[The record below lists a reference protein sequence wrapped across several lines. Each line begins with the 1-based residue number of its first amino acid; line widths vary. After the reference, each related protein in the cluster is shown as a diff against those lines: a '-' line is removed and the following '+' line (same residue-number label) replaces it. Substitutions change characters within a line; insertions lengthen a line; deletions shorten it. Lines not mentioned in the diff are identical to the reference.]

1 MWNLAIS
8 IVTPIFNKPVD
19 LFHNK
24 KKPDVVIIANGGCW
38 MSESRSSTHFT
49 ATSLLDKHVKLPGSE
64 KASTNPNVDT
74 PPKLEPTIL
83 IDKTKAKQLGV
94 QEYIKE
100 EKVKTLQMLRSVTKT
115 LNRMNSHI
123 ADLITES
130 DDFIEQKKIM
140 EYKLEKLGVSTEKI
154 KEAGMLDERQFMR
167 TENREKEDRER
178 AAKRKRE
185 EEEKTEA
192 ENEAK
197 KLRPIPVVQGK
208 QRESFEDK
216 PEKEKSEKEEK
227 EFHDELE
234 FVIKR
239 GEQQKQIIHKQQVIL
254 MRQEK
259 EMELKEIRLKQLL
272 AEKAEQEKE
281 KEKVGEEKASGSSK
295 ISEETEKVTS
305 SGRMRLENMI
315 KLEYMRFFKTDK
327 KLEANPQEKEPQEE
341 VKVEETNVFLPKY
354 QPREQ
359 NVVLI
364 QNPNRRATNKRLGR
378 TKPVNPDLH
387 LGTRY
392 YCDNCSSEFC
402 RKDMLMTHLKWDCL
416 QTVRQFTCD
425 VCNLDFYNENGV

>member
-115 LNRMNSHI
+115 FNRMNSHI

-167 TENREKEDRER
+167 TENREKE
-178 AAKRKRE
+178 
-185 EEEKTEA
+185 EEKAEA

-208 QRESFEDK
+208 QRESFKDK

-234 FVIKR
+234 FVIK
-239 GEQQKQIIHKQQVIL
+239 
-254 MRQEK
+254 
-259 EMELKEIRLKQLL
+259 
-272 AEKAEQEKE
+272 
-281 KEKVGEEKASGSSK
+281 
-295 ISEETEKVTS
+295 
-305 SGRMRLENMI
+305 
-315 KLEYMRFFKTDK
+315 
-327 KLEANPQEKEPQEE
+327 
-341 VKVEETNVFLPKY
+341 
-354 QPREQ
+354 
-359 NVVLI
+359 
-364 QNPNRRATNKRLGR
+364 
-378 TKPVNPDLH
+378 
-387 LGTRY
+387 
-392 YCDNCSSEFC
+392 
-402 RKDMLMTHLKWDCL
+402 
-416 QTVRQFTCD
+416 
-425 VCNLDFYNENGV
+425 